1 MFLNL
6 LVETLEARVA
16 AAVADR
22 EPPLAPILGKG
33 RDGSGQKSWRMHW
46 GKGAGYICRWRVL
59 LHPVPLGLSTTKQT
73 AGLAASVGRRH
84 GERRLHN

>member
-1 MFLNL
+1 MLLDL
-6 LVETLEARVA
+6 LVETLEAQVA

-59 LHPVPLGLSTTKQT
+59 FHPVPLGLSTTKQP
-73 AGLAASVGRRH
+73 AEMAASVAGRH
-84 GERRLHN
+84 CERRLHS